1 MRSLWERMTRVDA
14 RVWFGC
20 ALVLSAAGYAGSDSS
35 PLPWLIPH
43 ALILAGI
50 WRGSHNAW
58 ALLVT
63 VTSVFVSLILV
74 LGVASLFL
82 TGFFAHIS
90 WWGPLA
96 HSAALLALAAFRGSR
111 LRSIRT
117 AGTHPEPTRAP
128 T

>member
-1 MRSLWERMTRVDA
+1 MWERITSIDG

-20 ALVLSAAGYAGSDSS
+20 ALVLSAAGYTGSDSS

-50 WRGSHNAW
+50 WRGSRHAW

-63 VTSVFVSLILV
+63 VTSVFTSLILIFG
-74 LGVASLFL
+74 LASLVL
-82 TGFFAHIS
+82 EGFFVHIS

-96 HSAALLALAAFRGSR
+96 HGAALLALVAFRGSR
-111 LRSIRT
+111 LRGIRN
-117 AGTHPEPTRAP
+117 AATHPEHKPAP
-128 T
+128 A